1 MSSSAGPS
9 AGPTSGG
16 YEDLPDGVVVADADG
31 IVVSF
36 NRAAERVTG
45 LKAADVLGR
54 PLTEALPLTDAAG
67 RDWWLVS
74 NPFGGLAT
82 RTRQVER
89 ALSLPQGRTVL
100 MTAAY
105 ERQQRGGPVSRV
117 VVALRGTE
125 ARDRMEQ
132 VHADLI
138 ATVAHELRS
147 PLTGVKGFTA
157 TLLAK
162 WDKFTDE
169 QRRLMLEAVDSDAD
183 RLTRLIAE
191 LLDVAR
197 IDSGRVQLH
206 RLPTDLSA
214 LVQRR
219 VEAQVVAGRDRTSY
233 QLELSDAVPE
243 VWVDPDK
250 LGQVVDNLLE
260 NAARHGDGVITVS
273 VRHDPD
279 GVVLAVSD
287 QGPGVPEHQATRVF
301 GRFWKGPD
309 RGGTGLGLYVVRGL
323 VEAHGGRVALVP
335 PESGG
340 ARFVV
345 VLPAG
350 EPERIDATGSTPD
363 F

>member
-1 MSSSAGPS
+1 MPSSATPVDYDG
-9 AGPTSGG
+9 
-16 YEDLPDGVVVADADG
+16 LPDGLVVADESG
-31 IVVSF
+31 TVVAF
-36 NRAAERVTG
+36 NTAAERVTR
-45 LKAADVLGR
+45 LRAADALGR
-54 PLTEALPLTDAAG
+54 PLADALPLTDAAG

-74 NPFGGLAT
+74 NPFGGLRT

-89 ALSLPQGRTVL
+89 ALSLPDGRTVL
-100 MTAAY
+100 VTATY
-105 ERQQRGGPVSRV
+105 ERVARGGPVSRV

-157 TLLAK
+157 TLLGK
-162 WDKFTDE
+162 WEKFTDE

-197 IDSGRVQLH
+197 IDSGRIQLH
-206 RLPTDLSA
+206 RVPTDLA
-214 LVQRR
+214 TLVQRR
-219 VEAQVVAGRDRTSY
+219 VDAQVVAGRDREGYRLDLASG
-233 QLELSDAVPE
+233 VPD

-273 VRHDPD
+273 LRHDPD
-279 GVVLAVSD
+279 GVVLAVTD
-287 QGPGVPEHQATRVF
+287 EGPGVPEYQATRVF
-301 GRFWKGPD
+301 GRFWKGSD

-335 PESGG
+335 PETGG

-350 EPERIDATGSTPD
+350 DPGDN
-363 F
+363 